1 MFQRSHMIY
10 VRMTYPSKKK
20 KLQHL
25 KKILEFSIMQ
35 TPLPLEEWE
44 NKVQAG
50 SSSLS
55 AKA

>member
-1 MFQRSHMIY
+1 MIY
-10 VRMTYPSKKK
+10 VRMTYLSKKK